1 MELVK
6 APSPWL
12 ELKVLEFE
20 FDDLDAK
27 SISEEMIRVMQ
38 DEGGIGL
45 SANQVA
51 LNAQIFVMK
60 PYLLE
65 DKSPLTIIN
74 PVIESVTI
82 NNEISP
88 EGCLSHPEL
97 YLKVSRPK
105 GITAKYLDIDA
116 KECTIELYDL
126 DARCFLH
133 EYDHLQGIEFTSR
146 VSKLKLDMAKKKAN
160 KRIKKNG

>member
-12 ELKVLEFE
+12 ELKVSEFK

-51 LNAQIFVMK
+51 LNAQIFV
-60 PYLLE
+60 
-65 DKSPLTIIN
+65 
-74 PVIESVTI
+74 
-82 NNEISP
+82 
-88 EGCLSHPEL
+88 
-97 YLKVSRPK
+97 
-105 GITAKYLDIDA
+105 
-116 KECTIELYDL
+116 
-126 DARCFLH
+126 
-133 EYDHLQGIEFTSR
+133 
-146 VSKLKLDMAKKKAN
+146 
-160 KRIKKNG
+160 